1 MGIIELDKINFR
13 YEKEE
18 ALVLR
23 DFDMSVQ
30 PGECVVI
37 EGDNGSGKTTL
48 FRVLSGLAFPES
60 GEFCFDGVKITG
72 EYMKDNARSKL
83 FHKRVGYL
91 FQDPDIMLFNARVY
105 DEVAF
110 GPRQMG
116 LTDEETDERTRD
128 CLELFGLSELSD
140 KAPYHL
146 SGGQKK
152 RVALAAV
159 MALNPDVLLLDEP
172 YAGLDRK
179 TQASLT
185 RFLSDL
191 KKSGKTLIVA
201 THNGEALTDIAD
213 RIISLS
219 APDDEH

>member
-1 MGIIELDKINFR
+1 
-13 YEKEE
+13 
-18 ALVLR
+18 
-23 DFDMSVQ
+23 
-30 PGECVVI
+30 
-37 EGDNGSGKTTL
+37 
-48 FRVLSGLAFPES
+48 
-60 GEFCFDGVKITG
+60 
-72 EYMKDNARSKL
+72 MKDNTHSKL

-116 LTDEETDERTRD
+116 LTDEETDKRTRD
-128 CLELFGLSELSD
+128 CLELFGLLELSD

-159 MALNPDVLLLDEP
+159 MSLNPDVLLLDEP